1 MSVREKLEQR
11 IEEKEVEIKSHE
23 ARANEARIYV
33 QALQEALRLLP
44 KDAPEGGVDIT
55 LRTGT
60 NLDKARETLRAKGE
74 PMHIAD
80 LLKALGKPDD
90 NVNRAALSGS
100 MSAYVR
106 KGQVFTRPAPNTFG
120 LIEFVAKPTPKGPPP
135 DFGRD
140 EQIDEQTEQDAAV
153 TVGDNDDPF

>member
-1 MSVREKLEQR
+1 MSAREKLEQR
-11 IEEKEVEIKSHE
+11 IEEKEEEIYNYEMK
-23 ARANEARIYV
+23 AKEARIYV

-44 KDAPEGGVDIT
+44 KEAPDGGVDVT

-60 NLDKARETLRAKGE
+60 NLDKARETLRAKGQ

-100 MSAYVR
+100 ISAYVR

-120 LIEFVAKPTPKGPPP
+120 LAEFVAKPTLPKGPPP

-140 EQIDEQTEQDAAV
+140 GQIPNEEGVA
-153 TVGDNDDPF
+153 DDDIPF